1 MHDDFI
7 QLLPFF
13 FFSPVVGGW
22 GREEEINGQ
31 CVRKQTHVWILKF
44 VVKHWRWQLLY
55 VLTFTSICGLGW
67 YIIIIKQMG
76 LGGLHNKR
84 LKSSFV
90 LQLPNSL
97 EAAGVPTLLP
107 AWNFGMYIY
116 HNSSCMLRIWKL
128 LAPNIFNHSTKIFI
142 IGDSGCLSLWTSTY
156 CTVYMKTML
165 YMYIVIEHVLLY
177 QNRHAHRVS

>member
-116 HNSSCMLRIWKL
+116 IIIVLACCEYGSCWLQISVITL
-128 LAPNIFNHSTKIFI
+128 LKY
-142 IGDSGCLSLWTSTY
+142 LSLVIVGVYHYELLHIVQYIWRLCYICTS
-156 CTVYMKTML
+156 
-165 YMYIVIEHVLLY
+165 
-177 QNRHAHRVS
+177 